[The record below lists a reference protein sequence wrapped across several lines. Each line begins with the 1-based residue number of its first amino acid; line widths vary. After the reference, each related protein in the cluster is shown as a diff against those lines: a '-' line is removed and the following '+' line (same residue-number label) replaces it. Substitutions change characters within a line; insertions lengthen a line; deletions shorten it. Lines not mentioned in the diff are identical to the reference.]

1 MLVILVA
8 AAWLP
13 KAPRLA
19 LARVAK
25 CWQGMN
31 PTPVCALGRV
41 LHYIF
46 LLLGLVIGLSTIGID
61 FSNPALMFG
70 ALGIG
75 IGFGLQSMVSNF
87 FSGIII
93 LFEKNLKVGDFVKLE
108 SGVVGKVREINMRST
123 HITTNDNIDNIDNI
137 DILVPNSEFVNGRV
151 VNWTLDEAFRR
162 IHVPFGGAYGSDS
175 VSVSIKPRKPFRH
188 SLKRCMSSRN
198 TIVPGA
204 AAACQKD
211 DDHAAVTVFERAISI
226 DFALSP
232 RCSAPSVP
240 AAGLGCR
247 TDRLNLF
254 PTWSFWHRK

>member
-1 MLVILVA
+1 M
-8 AAWLP
+8 
-13 KAPRLA
+13 
-19 LARVAK
+19 
-25 CWQGMN
+25 
-31 PTPVCALGRV
+31 

-75 IGFGLQSMVSNF
+75 TGFGLQSMVSNF

-93 LFEKNLKVGDFVKLE
+93 LFEKNIKVGDFVKLE
-108 SGVVGKVREINMRST
+108 SGVVGEVREINIRST
-123 HITTNDNIDNIDNI
+123 HITTNDNI

-151 VNWTLDEAFRR
+151 VNWTLDDAFRR
-162 IHVPFGGAYGSDS
+162 IHVPFGVAYGSDS
-175 VSVSIKPRKPFRH
+175 VSVGIKPRKPFQH

-232 RCSAPSVP
+232 CCSAPSVP
-240 AAGLGCR
+240 ATGLGCR

-254 PTWSFWHRK
+254 PTWSFWNRK